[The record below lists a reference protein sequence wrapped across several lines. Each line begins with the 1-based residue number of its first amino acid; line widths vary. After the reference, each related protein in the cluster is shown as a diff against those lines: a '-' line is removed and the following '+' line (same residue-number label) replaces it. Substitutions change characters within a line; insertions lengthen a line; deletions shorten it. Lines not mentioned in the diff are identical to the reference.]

1 MVAVETKATS
11 RTRQADARREELLRT
26 SLRLFAE
33 RGVDGTTIAEIATA
47 TGTAHGLVYHYFAS
61 KNDLLLA
68 VLERFSFLEELRR
81 LLVVSPDRPAVE
93 VLTGIAVRF
102 SALLQERAD
111 LLRLV
116 SRESQTNPV
125 VAAALG
131 DVMAEGTSLIAAYLG
146 ARVVAG
152 ELRPHDTSVPARGL
166 FWAIVTMHLAQAPDE
181 GFEAGLVDVLVNG
194 LRRHERGPS

>member
-1 MVAVETKATS
+1 MMTVKTTS
-11 RTRQADARREELLRT
+11 RSRQADARREELLRAA
-26 SLRLFAE
+26 LRLFAE
-33 RGVDGTTIAEIATA
+33 RGVDGTTIADIAAA

-68 VLERFSFLEELRR
+68 VLERFSFLAELRR
-81 LLVVSPDRPAVE
+81 LLDVSPDRPAIE
-93 VLTGIAVRF
+93 VLTEIAVRF
-102 SALLQERAD
+102 STLIRERAD

-131 DVMAEGTSLIAAYLG
+131 DVMVEGTRLIATYLD
-146 ARVVAG
+146 ARVAAG

-166 FWAIVTMHLAQAPDE
+166 FWAIVTMHLAQAPDN
-181 GFEAGLVDVLVNG
+181 GFEVGLVDVLVNG
-194 LRRHERGPS
+194 LRPA

>member
-1 MVAVETKATS
+1 MVAVKTEATS
-11 RTRQADARREELLRT
+11 RTRRADARREELLHAA
-26 SLRLFAE
+26 LRLFAE
-33 RGVDGTTIAEIATA
+33 RGVDGTTIADIATA

-68 VLERFSFLEELRR
+68 VLERFSFLPELRR
-81 LLVVSPDRPAVE
+81 LLDVSPDRPAVD
-93 VLTGIAVRF
+93 VLTEIAVRF
-102 SALLQERAD
+102 STLLRERAD

-116 SRESQTNPV
+116 SRESQTNPA

-131 DVMAEGTSLIAAYLG
+131 DVMAAGTRLIATYLD
-146 ARVVAG
+146 ARVAAG

-181 GFEAGLVDVLVNG
+181 GFEAGLVDILVNG
-194 LRRHERGPS
+194 LRAA

>member
-1 MVAVETKATS
+1 MTVQVKTTS

-26 SLRLFAE
+26 ALRLFAE
-33 RGVDGTTIAEIATA
+33 HGVDGTTIADIAAA
-47 TGTAHGLVYHYFAS
+47 TGTAHGLVYHYYAS

-68 VLERFSFLEELRR
+68 VLERFSFLAELRR
-81 LLVVSPDRPAVE
+81 LLDVSPDRPAIE
-93 VLTGIAVRF
+93 VLTEIAVRF
-102 SALLQERAD
+102 STLIRERAD

-131 DVMAEGTSLIAAYLG
+131 DVMVEGTRLIATYLD
-146 ARVVAG
+146 ARVAAG

-166 FWAIVTMHLAQAPDE
+166 FWAIVTMHLAQAPDN
-181 GFEAGLVDVLVNG
+181 GFEVSLVDVLVNG
-194 LRRHERGPS
+194 LRSA

>member
-1 MVAVETKATS
+1 MAVKTTS
-11 RTRQADARREELLRT
+11 RTRQADARREELLRAA
-26 SLRLFAE
+26 LRLFAE
-33 RGVDGTTIAEIATA
+33 HGVDGTTIADIAAA

-68 VLERFSFLEELRR
+68 VLERFSFLAELRR
-81 LLVVSPDRPAVE
+81 LLDVSPDRPAIE
-93 VLTGIAVRF
+93 VLTEIAVRF
-102 SALLQERAD
+102 STLIRERAD

-131 DVMAEGTSLIAAYLG
+131 DVMVEGTRLIATYLD
-146 ARVVAG
+146 ARVAAG

-166 FWAIVTMHLAQAPDE
+166 FWAIVTMHLAQAPDN
-181 GFEAGLVDVLVNG
+181 GFEVSLVDVLVNG
-194 LRRHERGPS
+194 LRPA

>member
-1 MVAVETKATS
+1 MRHDRGGRNQGDVADETS
-11 RTRQADARREELLRT
+11 RCASRGTPASGASTLCQ
-26 SLRLFAE
+26 
-33 RGVDGTTIAEIATA
+33 RGVDGTTIADIATA

-93 VLTGIAVRF
+93 VLTEIAVRF

-116 SRESQTNPV
+116 SRESQTNPA

-131 DVMAEGTSLIAAYLG
+131 DVMAEGTRLIAGYLD
-146 ARVVAG
+146 ARVAA
-152 ELRPHDTSVPARGL
+152 RRTPA
-166 FWAIVTMHLAQAPDE
+166 A
-181 GFEAGLVDVLVNG
+181 
-194 LRRHERGPS
+194 